1 MERTKYSSGVI
12 WEEKVGYSRAIKIGD
27 RILISGTTA
36 IEDGKIVGEGDAYL
50 QTVTV
55 LNKISRVL
63 EQAGSKRVDVV
74 RVRVYLTGISMF
86 EEVGKALAEF
96 FRNIRPAQ
104 TLLGINALVDPKM
117 LVEIEAEAI
126 VD

>member
-12 WEEKVGYSRAIKIGD
+12 WEEKVGYSRAIMIGD

-36 IEDGKIVGEGDAYL
+36 IEDGKIVGDGDAYL
-50 QTVTV
+50 QTVTI

-63 EQAGSKRVDVV
+63 EQAGSKLEDVV
-74 RVRVYLTGISMF
+74 RVRVYLTDISMF
-86 EEVGKALAEF
+86 EEVGKALGEF